1 MSHGKRE
8 NEEYYYLVLE
18 RSRPDEEGN
27 VVERRKEGLRGSKL
41 FKRRLPSHSV
51 LASCRSFHR
60 YALRLWWRWTGLW
73 NRIQIHKAFS
83 FFNWHLWCKANAFPY
98 NSRHIHTQHAQACDW
113 VWLRQ
118 SGIPRVSAGIDG
130 YQDQTMTA
138 WYSKHQSPSIS
149 YTKKKKRNQIKTA
162 LEKWTSPIWRHTK
175 NN

>member
-1 MSHGKRE
+1 MKMLTKKWLDQNVTWEKGEWRVLLLSTWEKQAWWGRKCGGKK
-8 NEEYYYLVLE
+8 
-18 RSRPDEEGN
+18 EG
-27 VVERRKEGLRGSKL
+27 RKEGLRGSKL

-98 NSRHIHTQHAQACDW
+98 NSRHIHTHHAQACDW

-138 WYSKHQSPSIS
+138 
-149 YTKKKKRNQIKTA
+149 
-162 LEKWTSPIWRHTK
+162 
-175 NN
+175 